1 MTDYAVRKKPLPINR
16 MQQLDEQLVRMIAK
30 VYHALRL
37 VEEVEFRKFIEMLN
51 PGYTLPT
58 RKTLS
63 ESLLPKVYNKVM
75 EAVKMKIAKAVAIC
89 ITTDAW
95 TSIVN
100 DGYIAITAH
109 FIDTEINKLCTVMI
123 GCIEFEERHTS
134 ENLKSFLEAKFLEW
148 NIHRNV
154 NVIVSDNAAN
164 VQAAVRLGGWRSL
177 SCYTHTINLVVQ

>member
-1 MTDYAVRKKPLPINR
+1 MSIEPVPSCSDLAQVQTNINEQLRVPNRQIHQTGPSMTDYVVRKKPLPINR

-30 VYHALRL
+30 GYHTLRL

-51 PGYTLPT
+51 HGYTLPT

-100 DGYIAITAH
+100 GTG
-109 FIDTEINKLCTVMI
+109 TL
-123 GCIEFEERHTS
+123 
-134 ENLKSFLEAKFLEW
+134 
-148 NIHRNV
+148 
-154 NVIVSDNAAN
+154 
-164 VQAAVRLGGWRSL
+164 L
-177 SCYTHTINLVVQ
+177 SPRISSTQK